1 MMMIF
6 GAGGGRSCSSRGGTS
21 PWWWRGVTI
30 QSKPDTKD
38 FHFNLNI
45 TFKCTFYLYSGIFSI
60 PLSFFFFSLRPAYLH
75 TLSIMCETRRS
86 EMPGQ
91 DSSARLK
98 AFSSSSMAPI
108 PPPHALLFSFS
119 WRADRLT
126 LNSTTYRAYHSLLHF
141 TAALSTATVIKND
154 SVRVTVRIFSQGDV
168 WLYTRGESLR
178 WECWA
183 FLPLWRWERP
193 ALTDIVTSAASLPFL
208 LPVKQIQSK
217 TLHCTKPMAK

>member
-1 MMMIF
+1 MKCSRIVVLMGRWWWWF
-6 GAGGGRSCSSRGGTS
+6 GGGKRKEQQRRGFTVMMAWCCHS
-21 PWWWRGVTI
+21 EQNLI
-30 QSKPDTKD
+30 QK
-38 FHFNLNI
+38 FYFNLNI
-45 TFKCTFYLYSGIFSI
+45 TFKCTFSCIAVYFSI
-60 PLSFFFFSLRPAYLH
+60 PLSFFSLRPAHLH

-119 WRADRLT
+119 WRANRRT

-154 SVRVTVRIFSQGDV
+154 SVRVTVRCLII
-168 WLYTRGESLR
+168 YTHEVR
-178 WECWA
+178 
-183 FLPLWRWERP
+183 
-193 ALTDIVTSAASLPFL
+193 V
-208 LPVKQIQSK
+208 
-217 TLHCTKPMAK
+217 

>member
-1 MMMIF
+1 M
-6 GAGGGRSCSSRGGTS
+6 
-21 PWWWRGVTI
+21 
-30 QSKPDTKD
+30 
-38 FHFNLNI
+38 HF
-45 TFKCTFYLYSGIFSI
+45 FLYSSIFSI
-60 PLSFFFFSLRPAYLH
+60 PLSFFSLRPAHLH

-119 WRADRLT
+119 WRANRRT

-154 SVRVTVRIFSQGDV
+154 SVRVTVRCLII
-168 WLYTRGESLR
+168 YTRGESLR
-178 WECWA
+178 WECWV

-193 ALTDIVTSAASLPFL
+193 ALTDIVTWAASLPFL

-217 TLHCTKPMAK
+217 TLPFMYGFKSTGSSVQSQWQNKIVQMVHSTVILLLLVVCVDILSFHFNFEFNLVFMSV